1 MVECDGDD
9 DLGDRHTIRKDAVA
23 VADVDAVEDSNDV
36 EMHAHVRAVEDS
48 NRMVEAHKG
57 HTDVGFD
64 LFYSVAVVDSTP
76 QPWLYV
82 LRAGIVPPLVP
93 KLHCN

>member
-23 VADVDAVEDSNDV
+23 VAVADAVEDSIDV
-36 EMHAHVRAVEDS
+36 DMHAHVRAVEDS

-82 LRAGIVPPLVP
+82 LRAEIVLPLVP

>member
-23 VADVDAVEDSNDV
+23 VAD
-36 EMHAHVRAVEDS
+36 AVEDS

-57 HTDVGFD
+57 HTHVGFD
-64 LFYSVAVVDSTP
+64 LFYSVAVVGSTP

-82 LRAGIVPPLVP
+82 LRAGIVLPLVP

>member
-9 DLGDRHTIRKDAVA
+9 DLGYRHTIRKDAVA
-23 VADVDAVEDSNDV
+23 VADAD
-36 EMHAHVRAVEDS
+36 AVEDS

-57 HTDVGFD
+57 HTHVGFD

-82 LRAGIVPPLVP
+82 LRAGIVLPLVP

>member
-23 VADVDAVEDSNDV
+23 VAVAD
-36 EMHAHVRAVEDS
+36 AVEDS

-57 HTDVGFD
+57 HTHVGFD
-64 LFYSVAVVDSTP
+64 LFYSVAVVGSTP

-82 LRAGIVPPLVP
+82 LRAGIVLPLVP

>member
-23 VADVDAVEDSNDV
+23 VADAVEDSIDV
-36 EMHAHVRAVEDS
+36 DMHAHVRAVEDS

-57 HTDVGFD
+57 HTAVGFD

-82 LRAGIVPPLVP
+82 LRAGIVLPLVP